1 MFSRTCIRFFSKC
14 VPKAL
19 SIGEKATLS
28 KRITAD
34 DIKKFIDVSGDF
46 NPVHSASEAKRALVH
61 GAYLNSLVSC
71 VMGTK
76 LPGPG
81 TLVVKQTLNFPN
93 KCFVDDIVTVT
104 VTIVEARKIIKVE
117 FKCDVENKNKT
128 VLYGDANLIMD
139 KS

>member
-1 MFSRTCIRFFSKC
+1 MFARI
-14 VPKAL
+14 VPKSFSTLLPKAP
-19 SIGEKATLS
+19 SAGEQAILTK
-28 KRITAD
+28 KITAS
-34 DIKKFIDVSGDF
+34 DIQKFIDLSGDS
-46 NPVHSASEAKRALVH
+46 NPVHSGNIGQRALVH

-104 VTIVEARKIIKVE
+104 VKILDARKIIKVE
-117 FKCDVENKNKT
+117 FSCDVQAENKT
-128 VLYGDANLIMD
+128 VLYGTAHLVMD
-139 KS
+139 K